1 MLKDNVGNFF
11 NQQGIVS
18 GAIRDWYN
26 SSEDQGLKKA
36 QEDALEKQK
45 KEAENAK
52 SSTIS
57 EFFGTMKGY
66 GTKIDPTLTRADRLV
81 GQVLGLK
88 GQLPEIFKEVEI
100 SYYLLRRLLGVKTQD
115 GAKQAKVSKLSK
127 GETLMVNIGSTST
140 GGKVVKVLEGD
151 RGETSAR
158 IALTQ
163 PVCTQESEKI
173 ALSRRV
179 DKHWRLI
186 GWGEIKKGV
195 KVGAAESC

>member
-1 MLKDNVGNFF
+1 MG
-11 NQQGIVS
+11 
-18 GAIRDWYN
+18 
-26 SSEDQGLKKA
+26 
-36 QEDALEKQK
+36 
-45 KEAENAK
+45 
-52 SSTIS
+52 
-57 EFFGTMKGY
+57 
-66 GTKIDPTLTRADRLV
+66 
-81 GQVLGLK
+81 

-151 RGETSAR
+151 RGETAAR

-163 PVCTQESEKI
+163 PVCTQEHEKI

-186 GWGEIKKGV
+186 GWGEIRKGV
-195 KVGAAESC
+195 IIDAAKSSSSAESSTYIYIDLCYLIYRSRVEALLPT